1 MSSMNPM
8 DMLKNFQ
15 NIQSKLGE
23 AQEKLKEIRVTG
35 TAGGDM
41 VRVEMTGEFQ
51 VTSVEISSEAVD
63 PNDIEMLQDL
73 MLAAFTNA
81 TSNVKEKIREE
92 MSSMTGGMDLPPG
105 LFGS

>member
-8 DMLKNFQ
+8 DILKNFQ

-23 AQEKLKEIRVTG
+23 AQERLKDVRATG

-51 VTSVEISSEAVD
+51 VTSVQISPEAVD
-63 PNDIEMLQDL
+63 PEDIEMLQDL

-81 TSNVKEKIREE
+81 AANVKEKIREE
-92 MSSMTGGMDLPPG
+92 MSSFTGGMDLPPG
-105 LFGS
+105 MFGG

>member
-1 MSSMNPM
+1 M

>member
-8 DMLKNFQ
+8 DILKNFQ

-23 AQEKLKEIRVTG
+23 AQARLKEVRATG

-51 VTSVEISSEAVD
+51 VTAVRISPEAVD
-63 PNDIEMLQDL
+63 PDDIDMLQDL
-73 MLAAFTNA
+73 ILAAFTNA
-81 TSNVKEKIREE
+81 VANVKEKIREE
-92 MSSMTGGMDLPPG
+92 MSSFTGGMDLPPG
-105 LFGS
+105 MFGG

>member
-8 DMLKNFQ
+8 DILKNLQ

-23 AQEKLKEIRVTG
+23 AQARLKEVRATG

-51 VTSVEISSEAVD
+51 VTAVRISPEAVD
-63 PNDIEMLQDL
+63 PDDIDMLQDL
-73 MLAAFTNA
+73 ILAAFTNA
-81 TSNVKEKIREE
+81 VANVKEKIREE
-92 MSSMTGGMDLPPG
+92 MSSFTGGMDLPPG
-105 LFGS
+105 MFGG